1 MAETLI
7 KSRKQS
13 IDLST
18 GYMQC
23 FLDQVPD
30 PISLGLLILFFFLGF
45 YVLLV
50 GVTTVKV
57 RLHRLKSDQ
66 DEIWHDCSPIDTQCQ
81 ISDMT
86 SYTLKTAVITSFGEK
101 PLARARGVIGS
112 LYVMTF
118 PHS

>member
-1 MAETLI
+1 
-7 KSRKQS
+7 
-13 IDLST
+13 
-18 GYMQC
+18 MQC

-66 DEIWHDCSPIDTQCQ
+66 DEIWHDCSPIDTV
-81 ISDMT
+81 SDFGHD
-86 SYTLKTAVITSFGEK
+86 VIYSQDG
-101 PLARARGVIGS
+101 GHNVI
-112 LYVMTF
+112 
-118 PHS
+118 